1 MPARL
6 WRRVVGCIESR
17 KAMKLPMLRTFAVV
31 AVLVVGSE
39 ALPSQTMPGGPA
51 TTRRPRIGLALGGGG
66 ARGAA
71 HIGVL
76 KVLEEM
82 RIPIDYIAGTS
93 MGSVVGGLYVVGY
106 SPEALDRVVARIDW
120 ANLFVDSAPRE
131 DTLFRFK
138 ENDYHVPPGITL
150 GFKNGIRLPTGLV
163 AGRKLAFLLNTLTL
177 PVAAIDDF
185 DRLPIRFRA
194 VATDARTGEVIVLG
208 HGSLP
213 HAIRASMAI
222 PVVFTP
228 VEFEGRL
235 LIDGG
240 TAQNL
245 PVETVRAM
253 GADIVIAVDV
263 GASSEI
269 PKEAPRSVSDML
281 GRVIDLPLL
290 RNTTASRPLADVV
303 ITPDLIG
310 YATGDF
316 AKAKDMI
323 PRGEAAAR
331 AEREKLSRLSVS
343 PEEYGAWRKA
353 HRLPIPV
360 ERPVVAEVVVDPIP
374 GFDTRRISRV
384 IATKAGLPFDERV
397 LQDDMQRIAGMGLW
411 QNVEFRLVKT
421 DGKTVLNIIATP
433 KSWGPTY
440 LSAGNE
446 FEINAN
452 DATTDFDLSL
462 LLDATERN
470 RLGGDWKTGARLG
483 TDIAI
488 ASKFYQPLDYAGRF
502 FVAPRLF
509 WGQQTDDI
517 FIDEVDVARYRVQ
530 LGGGGVDF
538 GLQLGHLLSL
548 GQFSVGIERGYAKF
562 RRKVGIP
569 EFPDVDVETGAIVA
583 DLTLDQL
590 DNYWFPHK
598 GWFVDLSCIASRAG
612 LGADDTFN
620 RAELEAVAAQSF
632 GRWIAHARLA
642 AGDSFNSPL
651 PFYGLFSLGGFRNLS
666 GRPKDQLLGQ
676 TLAFGALT
684 LHYRLTRDPGTI
696 IKGVYVGATAE
707 LGNVFASRDD
717 LSLKNLHG
725 AASLFLATDT
735 LVGPFYLA
743 YGNSGNK
750 NHAIY
755 LFLNRGF

>member
-1 MPARL
+1 MTSPTV
-6 WRRVVGCIESR
+6 RVLAAAAILLAGSDGLVGQTPPTNR
-17 KAMKLPMLRTFAVV
+17 
-31 AVLVVGSE
+31 E
-39 ALPSQTMPGGPA
+39 A
-51 TTRRPRIGLALGGGG
+51 RRPRIGLALGGGG

-82 RIPIDYIAGTS
+82 RIPIDSIAGTS

-106 SPEALDRVVARIDW
+106 SPEALEREVAGIDW
-120 ANLFVDSAPRE
+120 DNLFVDSAPRE
-131 DTLFRFK
+131 DTLFRYK
-138 ENDYHVPPGITL
+138 ENDYFVPPGLTL
-150 GFKNGIRLPTGLV
+150 GVKRGLSLPAGLV
-163 AGRKLAFLLNTLTL
+163 AGRKLGFLLDTLTL
-177 PVAAIDDF
+177 SAAAIEDF
-185 DRLPIRFRA
+185 DRLTIPFRA
-194 VATDARTGEVIVLG
+194 VATDARTGEAIVLS

-213 HAIRASMAI
+213 RAIRASMAI

-228 VEFEGRL
+228 VEFEERL

-245 PVETVRAM
+245 PVETARSM

-263 GASSEI
+263 GSSSEI
-269 PKEAPRSVSDML
+269 PKEAPRSVADML
-281 GRVIDLPLL
+281 VRVIDLPLL
-290 RNTTASRPLADVV
+290 RNTTASRPLADLV
-303 ITPDLIG
+303 ITPDLVG
-310 YATGDF
+310 FSTGDF
-316 AKAKDMI
+316 AKAREMI
-323 PRGEAAAR
+323 PKGEAAAR
-331 AEREKLSRLSVS
+331 AHSENLSRWSVS
-343 PEEYGAWRKA
+343 PEEYAEWKKT
-353 HRLPIPV
+353 HRLPIS
-360 ERPVVAEVVVDPIP
+360 EIRPVVAEVVVDPIP
-374 GFDTRRISRV
+374 GFDTRRITRV
-384 IATKAGLPFDERV
+384 IKTRAGVPFDERV

-411 QNVEFRLVKT
+411 QNVEFRLVNT
-421 DGKTVLNIIATP
+421 GGKTVLNIAATP

-452 DATTDFDLSL
+452 EATADFDLSL

-470 RLGGDWKTGARLG
+470 RLGGDWKSSARLG

-488 ASKFYQPLDYAGRF
+488 TSKFYQPLDYSGRI
-502 FVAPRLF
+502 FVAPRLS
-509 WGQQTDDI
+509 WSQHTDDI

-530 LGGGGVDF
+530 QGAGGVDF
-538 GLQLGHLLSL
+538 GFQLGHLLSL
-548 GQFSVGIERGYAKF
+548 GQISVGIERGYAKF

-569 EFPDVDVETGAIVA
+569 EFEDSDVETGAFVA

-590 DNYWFPHK
+590 DNYWFPHR
-598 GWFVDLSCIASRAG
+598 GWFVDLAFVGSRGG

-620 RAELEAVAAQSF
+620 RAELEAVAAASF
-632 GRWIAHARLA
+632 GRFIATGRLA
-642 AGDSFNSPL
+642 AGDSFNSVL
-651 PFYGLFSLGGFRNLS
+651 PFYSLFSLGGFRNLS
-666 GRPKDQLLGQ
+666 GRPKDQLLGE
-676 TLAFGALT
+676 TLAFGAVT
-684 LHYRLTRDPGTI
+684 VYYRLTGAPGTI
-696 IKGVYVGATAE
+696 VKGVYVGGTAE

-725 AASLFLATDT
+725 AGSVFLAADT
-735 LVGPFYLA
+735 LIGPFYLA